1 MDNGKYLKYWLEAGD
16 RDHDAMLHLYENK
29 DYHWSLLMG
38 HLVIEKLLKAYY
50 VINKSDQPPYI
61 HDLLRL
67 AEKAELKLTDD
78 QMDKLDTITTFNIR
92 ARYDDYKLRFYKKCT
107 REFTEKWI
115 NEIEEFIKWIKM
127 ML

>member
-1 MDNGKYLKYWLEAGD
+1 MDSEKYIAYWIEAAD

-29 DYHWSLLMG
+29 DYHWSLFMG

-50 VINKSDQPPYI
+50 TIIKGDQPPFI

-67 AEKAELKLTDD
+67 AEKADLKLTDS

-92 ARYDDYKLRFYKKCT
+92 ARYDDHKLRFYKKCT
-107 REFTEKWI
+107 KEYTEKWI
-115 NEIEEFIKWIKM
+115 NEIEEFVKWTKL